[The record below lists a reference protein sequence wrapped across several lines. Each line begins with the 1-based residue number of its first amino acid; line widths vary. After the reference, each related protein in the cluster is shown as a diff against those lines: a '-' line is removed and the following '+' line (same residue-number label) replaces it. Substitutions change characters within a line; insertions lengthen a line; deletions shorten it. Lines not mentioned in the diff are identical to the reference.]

1 MVTEDKEIQHISVS
15 YFNKLFTSTNP
26 QDFEDSLAEVQT
38 LITDQTNDFLMA
50 PATENEVR
58 ATLFIMHPE
67 KSPSPAGMRA

>member
-1 MVTEDKEIQHISVS
+1 M
-15 YFNKLFTSTNP
+15 
-26 QDFEDSLAEVQT
+26 AEVQT